1 MPYRLVQIKPGKIDI
16 TPGAQ
21 ERYLHL
27 AEISGADM
35 AYADFADVAADGTR
49 KLHPLCPHQAGSV
62 RSDFDFGSLIAL
74 REPLD
79 SRITPFDPFA
89 FYEMWLSLPYIHH
102 IEETLYEA
110 GGPDE
115 RPSGQQQFD
124 YVDPRNSK
132 SQKRFEEIFTRWLSQ
147 TGALVGP
154 KFKKIA
160 APAALAPEAT
170 GAITF
175 ASLIPPTASCGPLPF
190 MVPRVAQVPAPV
202 APGARTAGETVL
214 ASIIIPVKNRVRT
227 VMDAV
232 GSALSQKTS
241 FPYNVIVVDNH
252 STDGTT
258 ELLQQASQQD
268 SRLIHII
275 PHSLDL
281 GIGGCWN
288 EAINS
293 PSCGIYCAQLDSDDL
308 YSSEDTLQKI
318 IDKFLTSGA
327 AMVIGSYSMTDFQL
341 NPIPPGLIDHK
352 EWTASNGPNNALRIN
367 GLGAPRAFHTD
378 TVRNIG
384 FPNVSY
390 GEDYAVGLA
399 ISREWKIERI
409 WEPIYLCRRWEGNSD
424 AALSQER
431 INANNF
437 YKDSLRTAELE
448 LRRRMNRP
456 DALSEQLRQFAQN
469 QLSLWPLACKNHR
482 ALKAV
487 RTRELEC
494 GGLKVRVQFNPAR
507 AISSKARTDKE
518 ALRARPCFLC
528 AENRPAE
535 QQSLE
540 FEGKKDK
547 KYDILLN
554 PFPIFPNHF
563 VIAAREHTP
572 QSIWLRY
579 VDMLRLTRRYRDF
592 TIIYNGPH
600 SGASAP
606 DHCHFQAIPSGL
618 LPLENDIRQSPKNLK
633 FICSE
638 TDANLYSYRGFC
650 NGIFVISSQ
659 TSKSAAKMFY
669 RLLDCAPI
677 AEGDEEPR
685 FNLYSFVHKGRYW
698 SMIVMRTKHRS
709 SHYFTDDPAGH
720 LAMSP
725 GCVDMG
731 GVFITV
737 DEPDFEKLDTKLL
750 EEMLSEVTIS
760 KEDQKTIISRLTRTQ
775 PTIDV
780 GIMSAPEIEFEI
792 ISGGAGVRKAVLRD
806 GKIEYGGVLYDEIFF
821 DGRTHSGMFS
831 EPAFVLHNVMIG
843 IGFHWQQ
850 RTTQQFAGS
859 LRIIV
864 NGDKLTVINT
874 VGVEDYLLSV
884 ISSEMAST
892 SSLELL
898 RAHSVISRSW
908 VMAQLRKDKTAART
922 GTAPQKSNLVWYDHS
937 DHEFFDVCADDHCQR
952 YQGLTDKP
960 LNTVKAAIDST
971 WGQVLTYKG
980 EICDA
985 RFSKC
990 CGGSTELF
998 SSCWQDIDYPYL
1010 QSVEDPFCAQAT
1022 PEILKEVLNDYDFST
1037 SDYFSW
1043 RVEMSGEE
1051 LGKLYSR
1058 KSGRDIGAIFDLI
1071 PLRRGPSGRII
1082 ELKIVGEKSTE
1093 IVGKELEIRRVLSDS
1108 HLKSSNF
1115 EISRTPEGKFI
1126 LEGKGWGHGVGLC
1139 QIGAAVMAAKGYS
1152 YREILSF
1159 YYPGATIK

>member
-1 MPYRLVQIKPGKIDI
+1 MPYRLVQIKPGKIEI
-16 TPGAQ
+16 TAGAQ

-35 AYADFADVAADGTR
+35 AFADFVDINKEGAKTP
-49 KLHPLCPHQAGSV
+49 HPLCPHQAGSV
-62 RSDFDFGSLIAL
+62 RSDFDFGALIAL
-74 REPLD
+74 REPLAGQL
-79 SRITPFDPFA
+79 TPFDPFV
-89 FYEMWLSLPYIHH
+89 FYEMWLKLPHIHH
-102 IEETLYEA
+102 IEESLYEA
-110 GGPDE
+110 GDPDE
-115 RPSGQQQFD
+115 RPSGEQQFD

-154 KFKKIA
+154 KFKKIT
-160 APAALAPEAT
+160 APAVGEKSEARAVALA
-170 GAITF
+170 
-175 ASLIPPTASCGPLPF
+175 S
-190 MVPRVAQVPAPV
+190 V
-202 APGARTAGETVL
+202 
-214 ASIIIPVKNRVRT
+214 IIPVKNRART

-232 GSALSQKTS
+232 SSALSQKTN
-241 FPYNVIVVDNH
+241 FPFNVIVVDNH

-258 ELLQQASQQD
+258 ELLQQAARQHAN
-268 SRLIHII
+268 LVHII
-275 PHSLDL
+275 PHSQDL

-288 EAINS
+288 EAINN
-293 PSCGIYCAQLDSDDL
+293 PACGSYCAQLDSDDL
-308 YSSEDTLQKI
+308 YSSEETLQKI
-318 IDKFLTSGA
+318 IDKFLSSGA
-327 AMVIGSYSMTDFQL
+327 AMVIGSYAMCDFQL
-341 NPIPPGLIDHK
+341 KPLPPGIIDHK

-367 GLGAPRAFHTD
+367 GLGAPRAFCTEI
-378 TVRNIG
+378 VRRIG

-390 GEDYAVGLA
+390 GEDYAVALA

-424 AALSQER
+424 AALSQEK

-448 LRRRMNRP
+448 QRRRMNSP

-469 QLSLWPLACKNHR
+469 QLSVWPLACKNHR

-518 ALRARPCFLC
+518 SLRARPCFLC
-528 AENRPAE
+528 RENRPAE
-535 QQSLE
+535 QQWLE
-540 FEGKKDK
+540 FEGKKEK

-572 QSIWLRY
+572 QAIWLRY
-579 VDMLRLTRRYRDF
+579 VDMLRLTRRYKDF

-618 LPLENDIRQSPKNLK
+618 LPLENDIKQSSKGLK
-633 FICSE
+633 FIFSE
-638 TDANLYSYRGFC
+638 TDASLYNYRGFC
-650 NGIFVISSQ
+650 NGIFVISSK

-669 RLLDCAPI
+669 RLLDCAGV
-677 AEGDEEPR
+677 EGEDGEPR
-685 FNLYSFVHKGRYW
+685 FNLYSFVHKERYW
-698 SMIVMRTKHRS
+698 SIVVMRTKHRS
-709 SHYFTDDPAGH
+709 SHYFTEDPSKH

-737 DEPDFEKLDTKLL
+737 DEPDFEKLDSALL

-760 KEDQKTIISRLTRTQ
+760 KEQQKSIISRITRTQ

-780 GIMSAPEIEFEI
+780 GIMSAPQIEFEM
-792 ISGGAGVRKAVLRD
+792 ISDGALKRKAVLLD
-806 GKIEYGGVLYDEIFF
+806 GRIEYGGVLYDELYFE
-821 DGRTHSGMFS
+821 GRTRSGMFA
-831 EPAFVLHNVMIG
+831 EPAFVLHDVMIG

-850 RTTQQFAGS
+850 RKVQQFAGS

-864 NGDKLTVINT
+864 TGDSLTAINT

-884 ISSEMAST
+884 ISSEMSST

-898 RAHSVISRSW
+898 KAHAVISRSW
-908 VMAQLRKDKTAART
+908 VMAQIRKDRT
-922 GTAPQKSNLVWYDHS
+922 SAGTPGATSEDNLVWYDHS
-937 DHEFFDVCADDHCQR
+937 DHELFDVCADDHCQR

-960 LNTVKAAIDST
+960 LDTVKAAIDST
-971 WGQVLTYKG
+971 WGQILEYKG

-990 CGGSTELF
+990 CGGRSELF
-998 SSCWQDIDYPYL
+998 SSCWQDVDYPYL

-1022 PEILKEVLNDYDFST
+1022 PQILKEVLNDYDFST
-1037 SDYFSW
+1037 ADYLNWS
-1043 RVEMSGEE
+1043 VEADGRE
-1051 LGKLYSR
+1051 LGELFAR
-1058 KSGRDIGAIFDLI
+1058 KTGRDIGAVKDMI

-1082 ELKIVGEKSTE
+1082 ELKIIGEKASVV
-1093 IVGKELEIRRVLSDS
+1093 IGKELEIRRVLSES

-1115 EISRTPEGKFI
+1115 EITSTPDGKFR
-1126 LEGKGWGHGVGLC
+1126 LDGKGWGHGVGLC
-1139 QIGAAVMAAKGYS
+1139 QIGAAVMAAKAYK

-1159 YYPGATIK
+1159 YYPDAIVK